1 MIAKVIYPFTQKD
14 QEEQKQSVFSAD
26 KFSDLVEIIPKV
38 QNALKDAG
46 YDSMTKIQKEGIP
59 EILKGSNI
67 ALKSETGSG
76 KTLAYL
82 VPLISNLVKAGNE
95 EKVMNRIG

>member
-1 MIAKVIYPFTQKD
+1 
-14 QEEQKQSVFSAD
+14 
-26 KFSDLVEIIPKV
+26 
-38 QNALKDAG
+38 
-46 YDSMTKIQKEGIP
+46 MTKIQKEGIP

-76 KTLAYL
+76 KTLTYL